1 MNDDEIEAMEK
12 ELDDEKKLGLGV
24 PTEVTN
30 AVAQQQMMGD
40 VQLDQMA
47 QQQEMM
53 PPDTG
58 TTAKPAAKPQ
68 PKTNSKPSGNYDLS
82 LEDTTFTKLKRI
94 L

>member
-1 MNDDEIEAMEK
+1 
-12 ELDDEKKLGLGV
+12 
-24 PTEVTN
+24 
-30 AVAQQQMMGD
+30 
-40 VQLDQMA
+40 LDQMA